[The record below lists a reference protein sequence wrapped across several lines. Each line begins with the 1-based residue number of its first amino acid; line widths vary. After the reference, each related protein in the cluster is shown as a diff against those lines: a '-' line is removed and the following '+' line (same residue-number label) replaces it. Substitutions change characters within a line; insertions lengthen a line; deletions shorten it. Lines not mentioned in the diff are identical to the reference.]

1 MLLLGR
7 HSVNEWIRLSRVFVT
22 AGPSQISET
31 KSLACSRRLAG
42 CSALTHQQFK
52 VDCLGA
58 SKDLSTVLR
67 ISRNPLFPSASLY

>member
-1 MLLLGR
+1 MAAATVGR
-7 HSVNEWIRLSRVFVT
+7 HSVNEWIRLSRVFVI

-52 VDCLGA
+52 VSPRLGA
-58 SKDLSTVLR
+58 SEDLNRSPHFAQSA
-67 ISRNPLFPSASLY
+67 ISKC